1 VNMYE
6 YLWTTVEEDWRFG
19 QTPMSDTLRSDVP
32 YSMRGDGAHELSA
45 VDDAGL
51 DRARAQRGEEGAPRT
66 PLAPRMDRIAG
77 RVSIRPW
84 LLTPRF

>member
-1 VNMYE
+1 MYG

-19 QTPMSDTLRSDVP
+19 QTPMSDTLRSGVP

-51 DRARAQRGEEGAPRT
+51 DRA
-66 PLAPRMDRIAG
+66 
-77 RVSIRPW
+77 
-84 LLTPRF
+84 